1 MNINQSTIDSK
12 RSIVLKL
19 IKDNHFEE
27 ALAIAAKYPL
37 KIGHKDGFV
46 ICKTRLLNTYYVT
59 ESELSELHQVQLKN
73 PHYSN
78 SSPMILF
85 LEAQVNS
92 KFQKR

>member
-46 ICKTRLLNTYYVT
+46 ICKTRLRKTYKVT
-59 ESELSELHQVQLKN
+59 ESELSELYQVEVKN
-73 PHYSN
+73 PHFS
-78 SSPMILF
+78 SGSPMVLF
-85 LEAQVNS
+85 LEAEVQL
-92 KFQKR
+92 KFKKK

>member
-1 MNINQSTIDSK
+1 MNINQNTIDSK

-19 IKDNHFEE
+19 IKDNDFKE
-27 ALAIAAKYPL
+27 ALSIAAKYPL
-37 KIGHKDGFV
+37 KTGHKDGFV
-46 ICKTRLLNTYYVT
+46 ICKTRLLKTYNVT
-59 ESELSELHQVQLKN
+59 EYDLSELHQVQVKN